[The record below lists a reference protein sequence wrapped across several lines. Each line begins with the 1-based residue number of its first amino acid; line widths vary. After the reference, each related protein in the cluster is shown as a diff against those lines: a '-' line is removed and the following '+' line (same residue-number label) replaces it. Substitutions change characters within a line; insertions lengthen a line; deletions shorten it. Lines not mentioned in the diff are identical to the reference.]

1 MITSISIMGLLL
13 LTAFLYMRQDLFG
26 ENPGGYRLEKIKQ
39 SPNYQNGSFQN
50 FNYTPVLAEGYSYYD
65 VIYDNYIRK
74 KPNHYPKGTIPS
86 VKTDLLNLPIDENVL
101 VWFGHSSYFLQI
113 NKKRILVD
121 PVFSGNASPL
131 PNTVKSFTGT
141 DIYSVDELPQI
152 DYLFISHDHYDH
164 LDHKTIL
171 ALRNKV
177 DKVVCGLGV
186 GSHFEKWGYDT
197 DKLIEKD
204 WYQNIE
210 LDKDFIVFIEPARHF
225 SGRGLT
231 RNNTL
236 WASYLIQTP
245 DFKIYLGGD
254 SGYDSHYKD
263 IGDKHGPID
272 LAILDNGQYD
282 KAWRYIH
289 NLPEDVLKAAGDL
302 NAKRVFPVH
311 SSKFALA
318 AHSWDEPL
326 SKITALNKDI
336 GIPLVTPKIGELVN
350 LNNTEQQFENWW
362 EKKDDKNE

>member
-1 MITSISIMGLLL
+1 
-13 LTAFLYMRQDLFG
+13 
-26 ENPGGYRLEKIKQ
+26 
-39 SPNYQNGSFQN
+39 
-50 FNYTPVLAEGYSYYD
+50 
-65 VIYDNYIRK
+65 
-74 KPNHYPKGTIPS
+74 
-86 VKTDLLNLPIDENVL
+86 
-101 VWFGHSSYFLQI
+101 
-113 NKKRILVD
+113 
-121 PVFSGNASPL
+121 
-131 PNTVKSFTGT
+131 
-141 DIYSVDELPQI
+141 
-152 DYLFISHDHYDH
+152 HYDH

-289 NLPEDVLKAAGDL
+289 NLPEDVL
-302 NAKRVFPVH
+302 
-311 SSKFALA
+311 
-318 AHSWDEPL
+318 
-326 SKITALNKDI
+326 
-336 GIPLVTPKIGELVN
+336 
-350 LNNTEQQFENWW
+350 
-362 EKKDDKNE
+362 